1 VLVRTRL
8 HSRQSGGFLPAC
20 AVEMLLPTSGYKNIY
35 YSHRLQPCS
44 ATMRRARTSIK
55 GNY

>member
-1 VLVRTRL
+1 MLVRTRL